1 MSWHKQKADELINSF
16 LGQCATDNGKQ
27 AFILAKN
34 CALIAV
40 SEIIQHNPSL
50 PSSWDGNL
58 QDDIKEA
65 IKEWEKVKSEL
76 DKM

>member
-1 MSWHKQKADELINSF
+1 
-16 LGQCATDNGKQ
+16 
-27 AFILAKN
+27 LAKN